1 MNKNITNILPLAV
14 FLALI
19 FTLAGL
25 LLRPESVQM
34 ISKPMPPLALEG
46 LRAEDIH
53 GPALVNFFASWCTP
67 CRAEHE
73 MLKTLA
79 EKNNIRIYG
88 IAYKD
93 KRADTEKYLRD
104 LGNPYEKTGHDDNGK
119 AFIDWGLSGVPE
131 TFVIDREGNIRLHHA
146 GVLLEEHIDGII
158 LPTLNE
164 LGMTD
169 EK

>member
-1 MNKNITNILPLAV
+1 MNKSITNALPLAV

-19 FTLAGL
+19 FTLGGL
-25 LLRPESVQM
+25 LLRPEKTPT
-34 ISKPMPPLALEG
+34 INKPMPPLALEN
-46 LRAEDIH
+46 LKAEDIK
-53 GPALVNFFASWCTP
+53 GPALINFFASWCAP

-73 MLKTLA
+73 HLMALA

-93 KRADTEKYLRD
+93 KRKDTEKYLRD
-104 LGNPYEKTGHDDNGK
+104 LGNPYKKIGHDDNGK

-131 TFVIDREGNIRLHHA
+131 TFIVDKNGNIRLHHA
-146 GVLLEEHIDGII
+146 GVLLEEHINFII
-158 LPTLNE
+158 GDSYFLL
-164 LGMTD
+164 